1 MKILF
6 IFHNNTLKGGAPKS
20 GMTLLQQ
27 IRDLG
32 HSVLAITPGESELNR
47 ELEKH
52 DIEYRVIPFSTAWPG
67 YNNTFSD
74 ALKYLPRY
82 IRNRSANNK
91 ASKAIAS
98 IAKDWHADIIHS
110 NSSVIDVGA
119 KAASLAGIPH
129 VYHFREYGMADT
141 HIPVWHIYKILR
153 NRSQYNIFITKDLR
167 SYYNRED
174 DANSI
179 VIYNGVANSGSSE
192 SPSKDGYILFV
203 GTIIPQKGVDD
214 LINAYSKLDESL
226 REQNPLLLAGTQND
240 ISYLNHI
247 KTECERL
254 GVSQNIKFL
263 GERSDIDDL
272 MKKACCIVIPSF
284 NEAFG
289 RVMAEAAAN
298 RCLIIARDAKGLK
311 EQFDN
316 GIELSGGEIGFRF
329 SDVDG
334 LSEALRKA
342 IAIATV
348 EAEEITERAY
358 QAAITLYGIEN
369 YGSRVEEFY
378 KQIMQS
384 K

>member
-1 MKILF
+1 MRILF
-6 IFHNNTLKGGAPKS
+6 IFHNNTFKGGAPKS

-27 IRDLG
+27 LRDLG

-67 YNNTFSD
+67 YNNSASD

-82 IRNRSANNK
+82 IRNCSANNK

-119 KAASLAGIPH
+119 KAATLADIPH
-129 VYHFREYGMADT
+129 VYHFREYGIADT
-141 HIPVWHIYKILR
+141 HIPVCHISKLLK
-153 NRSQYNIFITKDLR
+153 NRWQYNIFITKALR
-167 SYYNRED
+167 NFYNKED

-179 VIYNGVANSGSSE
+179 VIYNGVANSGFTDT
-192 SPSKDGYILFV
+192 PSKDGYILFV

-226 REQNPLLLAGTQND
+226 RKQHPLLLAGTQND

-247 KTECERL
+247 QTECERL
-254 GVSQNIKFL
+254 GISRNIKFL
-263 GERSDIDDL
+263 GERSDVDDL
-272 MKKACCIVIPSF
+272 MKKACCIVIPSL

-298 RCLIIARDAKGLK
+298 RCLIIAREAKGLK

-316 GIELSGGEIGFRF
+316 GIELTGGEIGFRF
-329 SDVDG
+329 SDIDG

-342 IAIATV
+342 ITIETD
-348 EAEEITERAY
+348 EAKEITECAY
-358 QAAITLYGIEN
+358 QAATALYGIEN

-378 KQIMQS
+378 KQIMLS